1 MPRPVLPLRL
11 QPVVAALLLALSAAI
26 PPVLAQGTAPAAVQR
41 DYDLPAGPLAATL
54 NRIAREA
61 GLALTVDAQLV
72 ANRQAAAVR
81 GRHDAPAALRQA
93 LRGSGLELLAT
104 TGGGWTLRPAPVAPP
119 AAAAAGPV
127 TSGTRL
133 AEVRVVDS
141 APATSQGTHSYAARG
156 TTLGRTEQAL
166 KDIPQSVTV
175 LTRELIDDQQLGS
188 LNALMEQ
195 APGIVVVKDSNA
207 YQAFYAR
214 GFRIDNYQI
223 DGAGVAY
230 GASFR
235 PDFDLAIYDRVEVL
249 RGAEGLF
256 SAAGEP
262 SGTVNLVRKRPTG
275 TFQGEAAVSTGSWN
289 NHRAEMDLGG
299 PLAWEG
305 RLRGRFVA
313 AHQDR
318 DFFHAPSDQ
327 KKSVLYGV
335 LETDLGPGTLL
346 GAGLSWQR
354 LSGVHWTYGLPT
366 YTDGGDIGLPRDRA
380 LTTDWAHKKQ
390 TVKETFLTLEHA
402 VNADWT
408 AKLNLMRQE
417 FDEEGLSFVV
427 AGGVNRS
434 TGGFAMASTAYSNT
448 GNHADTVDASVA
460 GSFALWGRRHQL
472 VAGADWR
479 ASKAIEMRRYT
490 SQSTYPGGATL
501 DSDLGGSGFARPE
514 VQGLSNGWPDY
525 GATQKGLYA
534 KLQLQASDALRVILG
549 GRYGSY
555 SYSAPYVQYGTD
567 GALRSASETRYSDH
581 GIFTPYAGLVFDLDR
596 DWAAYAS
603 VTEIYKPQSS
613 YLQGPPGSSKPLDP
627 VKGRNAELGLKGA
640 LFGGAL
646 NASVALYRIERSGEA
661 ADDLSYSYTPGELG
675 LSCCYI
681 AQGKI
686 VSQGLD
692 AEVSGRLAR
701 GWQVFAGYTYNRN
714 KNKVTN
720 EVFHAITPRHMFKL
734 WSTYELPG
742 ALSAWKL
749 GGGVNLQSRQANQ
762 GVDWVYDAATGW
774 DQAAFAIRQG
784 GYAVFNVSV
793 QYRIDRDWTL
803 AFHARNVFDKHHYQT
818 LGTPRGG
825 NWYGEPRSVALT
837 LRGSF

>member
-1 MPRPVLPLRL
+1 MPRPALPLRL
-11 QPVVAALLLALSAAI
+11 QPAVAALLLALS
-26 PPVLAQGTAPAAVQR
+26 TASPPAAAQAAPPAAMQR

-72 ANRQAAAVR
+72 AGRQAAAVR
-81 GRHDAPAALRQA
+81 GRHDAPSALRQA
-93 LRGSGLELLAT
+93 LQGTGLELLAT
-104 TGGGWTLRPAPVAPP
+104 TGGGYTLRAAP
-119 AAAAAGPV
+119 AAAAPAAAVPAAAGA
-127 TSGTRL
+127 RL
-133 AEVRVVDS
+133 AEVRVVGS
-141 APATSQGTHSYAARG
+141 APAASEGTRSYAARG

-175 LTRELIDDQQLGS
+175 LTRQLIDDQQLGS
-188 LNALMEQ
+188 LNELMEQ

-214 GFRIDNYQI
+214 GFRIDNYQV
-223 DGAGVAY
+223 DGAGVSY
-230 GASFR
+230 GAVFR

-262 SGTVNLVRKRPTG
+262 SGTVNLVRKRPTAA
-275 TFQGEAAVSTGSWN
+275 FQGRASVSTGSWS
-289 NHRAEMDLGG
+289 NHRAEIDLGG
-299 PLAWEG
+299 PLAWDG
-305 RLRGRFVA
+305 RLRGRLVA

-318 DFFHAPSDQ
+318 DFFYKPSDQ

-335 LETDLGPGTLL
+335 LETDLGPATLL
-346 GAGLSWQR
+346 TAGLGYQR
-354 LSGVHWTYGLPT
+354 QQGVHWTYGLPT
-366 YTDGGDIGLPRDRA
+366 YTDGGDIGLPRSRA
-380 LTTDWAHKKQ
+380 LTTDWARKEQ
-390 TVKETFLTLEHA
+390 TNKELFVTLEHA

-417 FDEEGLSFVV
+417 FDEESLGFTV

-434 TGGFAMASTAYSNT
+434 TRAFAFANGSYQTS
-448 GNHADTVDASVA
+448 GNHADTVDASMA
-460 GSFALWGRRHQL
+460 GGFDLWGRRHQL

-479 ASKAIEMRRYT
+479 RSEAIQLNRYT
-490 SQSTYPGGATL
+490 SISTYPGTTTL
-501 DSDLGGSGFARPE
+501 DTDFSGGAFARPD
-514 VQGLSNGWPDY
+514 VLGLRGGWPHF
-525 GATQKGLYA
+525 GGTQKGVYA

-555 SYSAPYVQYGTD
+555 AHDEPSVSYDVDGVQTD
-567 GALRSASETRYSDH
+567 ASDYRYSDS
-581 GIFTPYAGLVFDLDR
+581 GIFTPYAGLVYDLGS

-603 VTEIYKPQSS
+603 LTEIYKPQSN
-613 YLQGPPGSSKPLDP
+613 YRQGPPERSTPLDP
-627 VKGRNAELGLKGA
+627 VKGRNAELGVKGT

-646 NASVALYRIERSGEA
+646 NASVALYRIERTGEA
-661 ADDLSYSYTPGELG
+661 AEDLSYPYTPGDLG
-675 LSCCYI
+675 SACCYV

-692 AEVSGRLAR
+692 AEVSGQAAR
-701 GWQVFAGYTYNRN
+701 GWQVFAGYTYNQNR
-714 KNKVTN
+714 NKVTN
-720 EVFHAITPRHMFKL
+720 EVFHAITPRHMVKL
-734 WSTYELPG
+734 WTTYELPG
-742 ALSAWKL
+742 ELSAWKL
-749 GGGVNLQSRQANQ
+749 GGGVNFQSRQANQ
-762 GVDWVYDAATGW
+762 GMDWVYDAATGW

-784 GYAVFNVSV
+784 GYAVFNASV
-793 QYRIDRDWTL
+793 QYRIARDWTL
-803 AFHARNVFDKHHYQT
+803 ALNARNLFDKHYYQT